1 MDDHFN
7 NGLNSDNDSLNPD
20 KDGLNPEDEKQSA
33 SADTNPAEENQNTF
47 TEPESS
53 KSPDQKTENTSASAP
68 GNSAMADHNSA
79 AASDHSADTAAGGT
93 TYSWVNPRLRKD
105 QADSANSAAN
115 PWNSTSGADYWSTR
129 TNPQNSR
136 YSGSGSSSYTGSNN
150 GSSNYSGTGSNS
162 SNYGPGSS
170 SHYNYHS
177 SYTSDNPNKER
188 RSFFEGNGQNGSY
201 NNQSGSYDGQNGS
214 YNGQSGSYNGQN
226 GTYNSQRGSY
236 SNPNSY
242 TSYGG
247 PSAGP
252 AGPDKPGRRGK
263 KNRPK
268 RTGSGGGRKWGV
280 LVAMALVFGLIAG
293 TVSYGTNALAN
304 RIHPVEKTA
313 DANNEDSEDQ
323 ENLFR
328 SGSEEISSTSGQI
341 QSTVPA
347 ESDTESADST
357 NSAADGQMTVAEVAK
372 NCMPSMVTISTM
384 SVEQMQS
391 LFGGTQSYDVEGAGT
406 GIIIG
411 QNDTELLIASN
422 NHVVENANEVSV
434 GFVDESV
441 VEASIKGTDADN
453 DVAVVAVKL
462 EDISDDTKAAI
473 REAKIGDSDSLALG
487 DQVVAIGNALGY
499 GQSVTSGYVS
509 ALNRELELSDG
520 TNTFTSTG
528 LIQTDAAIN
537 SGNSGGGLFNMKGEL
552 IGINEAKSSGSGSS
566 QEASVDNI
574 GFAIPT
580 DKALPILQELMK
592 QETKEVID
600 EDKRGYLGVSCADVS
615 DEYSQLYDMPEGV
628 CFTSV
633 LSGGPA
639 EKAGAKK
646 GDVLVEFDG
655 EKITTYDALKDALKY
670 HSAGDTVEITVKRA
684 DNGEYKEVKL
694 TVTLATADEAGVTQ
708 NNASA
713 GSGQQPGTGGQSQQ
727 PDANGSDGADGSD
740 GSDSGNAN
748 GDGSQDSQSSSDE
761 NSQDQQDSQ
770 IENPFKGTPFE
781 DFFGF

>member
-1 MDDHFN
+1 MDDNFN
-7 NGLNSDNDSLNPD
+7 NGLNPD
-20 KDGLNPEDEKQSA
+20 KEGVNPEEEKQNVSE
-33 SADTNPAEENQNTF
+33 DTNPAEENLNTSADESQNTYSETNSAEPGQNTF
-47 TEPESS
+47 T
-53 KSPDQKTENTSASAP
+53 KSDSAAGADQKTEGASL
-68 GNSAMADHNSA
+68 GN
-79 AASDHSADTAAGGT
+79 T
-93 TYSWVNPRLRKD
+93 TYSWVNPRLKND
-105 QADSANSAAN
+105 QANRANSAQN
-115 PWNSTSGADYWSTR
+115 PWNSSNGADYWSTR
-129 TNPQNSR
+129 TNSQNSR
-136 YSGSGSSSYTGSNN
+136 YSGTGSSSN
-150 GSSNYSGTGSNS
+150 
-162 SNYGPGSS
+162 
-170 SHYNYHS
+170 YNYHS

-188 RSFFEGNGQNGSY
+188 RSFFEGNGQSGSY
-201 NNQSGSYDGQNGS
+201 NNQGGNYYNQNSSYNSQNGS
-214 YNGQSGSYNGQN
+214 YNGQNSSCSGQN
-226 GTYNSQRGSY
+226 YNSS
-236 SNPNSY
+236 S
-242 TSYGG
+242 SYGG
-247 PSAGP
+247 PSAGTG
-252 AGPDKPGRRGK
+252 GPGKPGKRGK
-263 KNRPK
+263 KNRSK
-268 RTGSGGGRKWGV
+268 RSGSENGRKWGI

-293 TVSYGTNALAN
+293 TVTYGTNALAN
-304 RIHPVEKTA
+304 RIHPAEKTA
-313 DANNEDSEDQ
+313 DASNGDSEDQ
-323 ENLFR
+323 ESLVE
-328 SGSEEISSTSGQI
+328 SGSEEVSSSSKEI
-341 QSTVPA
+341 QSTTP
-347 ESDTESADST
+347 SDQTEST
-357 NSAADGQMTVAEVAK
+357 GSASADGQMSVADVAST
-372 NCMPSMVTISTM
+372 CMPSMVTISTM

-441 VEASIKGTDADN
+441 VEASIKGTDVDN

-462 EDISDDTKAAI
+462 DDISEDTKAAI

-487 DQVVAIGNALGY
+487 EQVVAIGNALGY

-580 DKALPILQELMK
+580 AKALPILQELMK

-633 LSGGPA
+633 MEGGPA

-655 EKITTYDALKDALKY
+655 QEIKTYEALKDALKY

-694 TVTLATADEAGVTQ
+694 NVTLATADEAGVTQ

-713 GSGQQPGTGGQSQQ
+713 GNGQQPGQGQQ
-727 PDANGSDGADGSD
+727 PGANGSDGAD
-740 GSDSGNAN
+740 SGN
-748 GDGSQDSQSSSDE
+748 GDGDDSQGSQSSPDG

-770 IENPFKGTPFE
+770 GYNPFKGTPFE